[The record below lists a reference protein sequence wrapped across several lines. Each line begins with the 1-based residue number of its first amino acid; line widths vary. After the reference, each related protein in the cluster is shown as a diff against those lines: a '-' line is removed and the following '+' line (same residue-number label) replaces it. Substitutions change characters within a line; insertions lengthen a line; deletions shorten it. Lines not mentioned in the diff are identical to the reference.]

1 MNWNEEY
8 HGYRYYCISY
18 ILPISKLQSLN
29 VNFVKDLNEELK
41 RSIDRYIISVVLVM
55 YDFNSSIRDKY
66 TKTA

>member
-1 MNWNEEY
+1 
-8 HGYRYYCISY
+8 
-18 ILPISKLQSLN
+18 